1 MKVEDFIENI
11 DITIKKYRLF
21 YKLLDVIS
29 ITFLLYAFL
38 LIANMEMAFEM
49 FPSLEVYSTASVSVL
64 GASLS
69 YPKIFLFMLSL
80 AFGLVLTFIL
90 HIRDDRKGTIGI
102 VENKYPML
110 RERLSTAYD
119 NREVDNIVVADL
131 QENVIRA
138 SSKVIPAAFFNKK
151 RMYIGLFSLL
161 IAISLLTYVSVSE
174 YRISSTPQDIK
185 DLLDPLS
192 PENPGSSLEL
202 MEESANDSGNQSTED
217 LIGEPTVV
225 VVEGKKV
232 DLTLPPGTGTG
243 FTQGN
248 QTNNTLDGFTPSS
261 AYDISVISS
270 SIYSEK
276 LPEGYESI
284 IKQYF
289 EQMAGK

>member
-202 MEESANDSGNQSTED
+202 MEESANNSGNQSTED